1 MSDLVKKMQ
10 HHLAAAALL
19 LPALAGTAA
28 LADSRPFNLGV
39 VATAEQVKGW
49 DIDVRPDG
57 LGAPIGAGNALDG
70 EEVYAERCASCHGD
84 FGEAVDNWP
93 VLVGGEGTLDGVDP
107 VKTTGSYWPYA
118 STMYDYIYRAMPFG
132 EAQSL
137 THDETYQIV
146 AFLLYMNDIID
157 DDFDVTHENIGT
169 IEMPNR
175 DGFMLPDPRP
185 DAQPVSG
192 EPCMKNCAVPTKI
205 IGMARDI
212 DVTPESES

>member
-1 MSDLVKKMQ
+1 MCGSVKIWVAISLMLALTTAPSLASD
-10 HHLAAAALL
+10 
-19 LPALAGTAA
+19 
-28 LADSRPFNLGV
+28 RPFNLGTI
-39 VATAEQVKGW
+39 ATAEEVAGW

-57 LGAPIGAGNALDG
+57 LGAPVGMGTAIDG
-70 EEVYAERCASCHGD
+70 EEVYAERCAACHGD

-93 VLVGGEGTLDGVDP
+93 ILVGGEGTLDDADP

-137 THDETYQIV
+137 SHDETYQIV

-157 DDFDVTHENIGT
+157 DDFELSHENIGS

-175 DGFMLPDPRP
+175 DGFFLPDPRP
-185 DAQPVSG
+185 DAQAASG
-192 EPCMKNCAVPTKI
+192 EPCMRDCDVPTNV
-205 IGMARDI
+205 IGRARDL
-212 DVTPESES
+212 DVTPGQES

>member
-1 MSDLVKKMQ
+1 MSDLANTIKKG
-10 HHLAAAALL
+10 LIASALL
-19 LPALAGTAA
+19 LPIIASSSVSAEQ
-28 LADSRPFNLGV
+28 RPFGLGQI
-39 VATAEQVKGW
+39 ATAEQVAGW

-57 LGAPIGAGNALDG
+57 LGAPVGTGNAMDG
-70 EEVYAERCASCHGD
+70 EEIYAERCSACHGD

-93 VLVGGEGTLDGVDP
+93 VLVGGAGTLTSHDP

-137 THDETYQIV
+137 SRDETYQIV
-146 AFLLYMNDIID
+146 AYLLYMNDIID
-157 DDFDVTHENIGT
+157 DEFEVNQNTIGT

-185 DAQPVSG
+185 DGQPVSG
-192 EPCMKNCAVPTKI
+192 IACMKDCDVPTKI
-205 IGMARDI
+205 IGKARDI
-212 DVTPESES
+212 NVTPEDES

>member
-1 MSDLVKKMQ
+1 MSDLAKTMKNSLMATAILVPLFTASQ
-10 HHLAAAALL
+10 VAA
-19 LPALAGTAA
+19 
-28 LADSRPFNLGV
+28 DQRPFNLGE
-39 VATAEQVKGW
+39 VATAEQVAGW

-57 LGAPIGAGNALDG
+57 LGAPVGTGNAFDG
-70 EEVYAERCASCHGD
+70 EEVYADRCASCHGD

-93 VLVGGEGTLDGVDP
+93 VLVGGEGTLASHDP

-146 AFLLYMNDIID
+146 AYLLYMNDIID
-157 DDFDVTHENIGT
+157 DEFEVNQDNIGT

-175 DGFMLPDPRP
+175 DGFMMPDPRP
-185 DAQPVSG
+185 DAQPISG
-192 EPCMKNCAVPTKI
+192 IACMKDCDVPTTV
-205 IGMARDI
+205 IGKAREI
-212 DVTPESES
+212 DVTPEDES

>member
-1 MSDLVKKMQ
+1 MSDLVKSVKTGLVAGAIMMP
-10 HHLAAAALL
+10 LLIAASVNAE
-19 LPALAGTAA
+19 T
-28 LADSRPFNLGV
+28 RPFNLGT
-39 VATAEQVKGW
+39 VATAEQVAGW

-57 LGAPIGAGNALDG
+57 LGAPIGTGNAYDG
-70 EEVYAERCASCHGD
+70 EEVYIDRCAACHGD

-93 VLVGGEGTLDGVDP
+93 VLVGGEGTLDTHDP

-146 AFLLYMNDIID
+146 AYLLYMNDIID
-157 DDFDVTHENIGT
+157 DEFEVNQENIGT

-185 DAQPVSG
+185 DAQPESG
-192 EPCMKNCAVPTKI
+192 LACMKDCDVPTTV
-205 IGMARDI
+205 IGKARDI
-212 DVTPESES
+212 DVTPEDES

>member
-1 MSDLVKKMQ
+1 MSDLAKTMKNSLM
-10 HHLAAAALL
+10 ATALL
-19 LPALAGTAA
+19 FLLFTASQA
-28 LADSRPFNLGV
+28 VADQRPFNLGE
-39 VATAEQVKGW
+39 VATAEQVAGW

-57 LGAPIGAGNALDG
+57 LGAPVGTGNAFDG
-70 EEVYAERCASCHGD
+70 EEVYADRCASCHGD

-93 VLVGGEGTLDGVDP
+93 VLVGGEGTLASHDP

-146 AFLLYMNDIID
+146 AYLLYMNDIID
-157 DDFDVTHENIGT
+157 DEFEVNQDNIGT

-175 DGFMLPDPRP
+175 DGFMMPDPRP
-185 DAQPVSG
+185 DAQPISG
-192 EPCMKNCAVPTKI
+192 IACMKDCDVPTTV
-205 IGMARDI
+205 IGKAREI
-212 DVTPESES
+212 DVTPEDES